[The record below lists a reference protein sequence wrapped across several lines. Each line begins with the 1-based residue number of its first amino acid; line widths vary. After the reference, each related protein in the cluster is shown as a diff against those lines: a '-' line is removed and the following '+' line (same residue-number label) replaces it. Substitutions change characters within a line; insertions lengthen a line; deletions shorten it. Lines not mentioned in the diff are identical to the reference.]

1 MRNRNMRR
9 VLVTGGLRGI
19 GFGIANAFKA
29 NGYKVIIADIA
40 DLDSIKKFEDSH
52 QIPVVSWDVSNYKIC
67 AENISKAEERLGGNI
82 EILINNAGI
91 TRDAMLHKQ
100 SIENWDAVID
110 INLSS
115 VYNMCRVVIEKMRAA
130 KFGRIINMSSVNA
143 HGMLGQTNYSAS
155 KAGIEGFTKSL
166 AMESARNAITVNA
179 IAPGYVN
186 TEMVAAIPQDVLAK
200 IIEKIPIG
208 RLAEV
213 SEIVRAAMFLA
224 AEDAGFI
231 TGVVIPINGGLRLY

>member
-1 MRNRNMRR
+1 MRR
-9 VLVTGGLRGI
+9 VLVTGGLKGI
-19 GFGIANAFKA
+19 GFGMAKAFKEA
-29 NGYKVIIADIA
+29 GYKVLIA
-40 DLDSIKKFEDSH
+40 DLMDVETSKKFEDTH
-52 QIPVVSWDVSNYKIC
+52 GIAAMNWNVADYKVC
-67 AENISKAEERLGGNI
+67 AANISQAEEKLGGNV
-82 EILINNAGI
+82 EVLINNAGI
-91 TRDAMLHKQ
+91 TKDAMLHKQ
-100 SIENWDAVID
+100 AIENWDAVID

-115 VYNMCRVVIEKMRAA
+115 VYNMCRVVIEKMRLA

-166 AMESARNAITVNA
+166 ALESAKNAITVNA

-200 IIEKIPIG
+200 IIEKIPLG

-213 SEIVRAAMFLA
+213 YEIVRAAIFLSS
-224 AEDAGFI
+224 EDAGFI
-231 TGVVIPINGGLRLY
+231 TGIVLPINGGLRLY